1 MHIAIISD
9 LETQGGAA
17 VAANRLTQG
26 LCGLGHRVSR
36 LVWHPTHGQHS
47 WETHRLPGL
56 WPMPLSLRTLRRLVP
71 QSGKEIL
78 NQKIIQHRMK
88 GVLADLRP
96 DVINIHNFHSA
107 AGKEGWSADLAATCL
122 KFAPTVWTL
131 HDMWSFTG
139 RCAYSYDC
147 RKFITGC
154 DHDCPTPNE
163 YPALAPGR
171 IKPAWEL
178 RRRVFANNPG
188 LVAVTPSKWLAAEA
202 RAGLWANHH
211 VQVIPNGLPLQ
222 SFNPCHRVDARAQL
236 GIDAQGPVLL
246 MVADNLTERRKG
258 GQILVEALEQISTQ
272 RLTILTLGAG
282 QLDSPS
288 PGIQVF
294 PLGFKGRPEELAMA
308 YSAADALI
316 HPAPVDNLPNVVV
329 ESIACGTPVIGF
341 PIGGM
346 FDMVRPGQTGWLA
359 AEVSSQSLAQ
369 AIQTALDDI
378 ARGVD
383 LRSSCR
389 EIAEQE
395 YDQCIQ
401 AERYLKLFEELRKSF
416 KP

>member
-17 VAANRLTQG
+17 VAANRLTCG
-26 LCGLGHRVSR
+26 LCDLGHRVSR
-36 LVWHPTHGQHS
+36 LVWRPTGGRHS

-56 WPMPLSLRTLRRLVP
+56 WPLPLRMRALRRLVP

-78 NQKIIQHRMK
+78 NRKMIQSRICE
-88 GVLADLRP
+88 VLADLRP
-96 DVINIHNFHSA
+96 DVVNIHNFHST
-107 AGKEGWSADLAATCL
+107 AGQDGWSADLAATCL

-154 DHDCPTPNE
+154 DSTCPTPEE
-163 YPALAPGR
+163 YPALAPDR

-178 RRRVFANNPG
+178 RRRVFAGNSG
-188 LVAVTPSKWLAAEA
+188 LVAVTPSQWLATEA
-202 RAGLWANHH
+202 RAGLWAGHH

-222 SFNPCHRVDARAQL
+222 SFKPCDRAQARAQL

-258 GQILVEALEQISTQ
+258 GQILIEALGQLSTQ
-272 RLTILTLGAG
+272 RLTLLTLGAG
-282 QLDSPS
+282 RFEL
-288 PGIQVF
+288 PGTGVRVH
-294 PLGFKGRPEELAMA
+294 PLGFKSQPEELAVA
-308 YSAADALI
+308 YSAADALV

-346 FDMVRPGQTGWLA
+346 VDMVRPGQTGWLA
-359 AEVSSQSLAQ
+359 AEVSSQSLSQ
-369 AIQTALDDI
+369 AIQGALDDI
-378 ARGVD
+378 AQGVD
-383 LRSSCR
+383 LRPSCR
-389 EIAEQE
+389 EIAQQE
-395 YDQCIQ
+395 YDQGIQ
-401 AERYLKLFEELRKSF
+401 AKRYLDLFKKIEVI
-416 KP
+416 